1 MRAFSRRSFASNSR
15 YVAQR
20 GGRDQQLSQIAFW
33 ATPVLW
39 CTGFG
44 VFLGRMVG
52 D

>member
-1 MRAFSRRSFASNSR
+1 MRACSRRSFR

-20 GGRDQQLSQIAFW
+20 GGRHRQLSQIAFW

-39 CTGFG
+39 CAGFG
-44 VFLGRMVG
+44 VFLGHMVG